1 MAKKENQ
8 IITITSDWGLK
19 GYYLAVV
26 KGQLLSCCPEA
37 TVVDISHSIQ
47 PFNTSEAAFVLRNS
61 FLHFPKNTWHVIE
74 VSTDTPSDAAY
85 LIVNHREHFFIGRDD
100 GIFSL
105 LLEDNTPDGIFAIND
120 PPETLFPMRDIY
132 IPVLAQLFQGVD
144 IHNIARPVPSVR
156 KWMSLTPI
164 VFKSVVEGKT
174 ADIIKG
180 QVVYVDNY
188 ENIFTNI
195 HRTVFD
201 ETRHDATRFTL
212 YVGGGYSRY
221 PGLKISNNFQKVRDG
236 DIVTFFVNDYLVVAV
251 KHGAAAGLL
260 GGNEGEDV
268 MVEFQMEKIVSLQDD
283 FKI

>member
-8 IITITSDWGLK
+8 IITITSDWGIK

-47 PFNTSEAAFVLRNS
+47 PFNTSEAAFVLKNS

-74 VSTDTPSDAAY
+74 VSTDTPSDAPY
-85 LIVNHREHFFIGRDD
+85 LIVNYREHFFIGRDD
-100 GIFSL
+100 GVFSL
-105 LLEDNTPDGIFAIND
+105 ILEDDELDGIFEIND

-132 IPVLAQLFQGVD
+132 VPVLAQLLQGVD
-144 IHNIARPVPSVR
+144 IQNIARSVSSIR
-156 KWMSLTPI
+156 KKMPFKPTVSGNI
-164 VFKSVVEGKT
+164 V
-174 ADIIKG
+174 KG

-195 HRTVFD
+195 HRNIFD
-201 ETRHDATRFTL
+201 KARQNAVRFTV

-221 PGLKISNNFQKVRDG
+221 DGLKISNNFQRVSDG
-236 DIVTFFVNDYLVVAV
+236 DIVTFFVNDYLVIAI
-251 KHGAAAGLL
+251 KHGCAAGLL
-260 GGNEGEDV
+260 GGNEGDTV
-268 MVEFQMEKIVSLQDD
+268 MVEF
-283 FKI
+283 